1 MSLVELNRYAHKVQ
15 ADLARL
21 KLQDEGI
28 HAVLMDEGLNSLFGA
43 GGLVG
48 VRLMVLDEDR
58 ERAASILASLE

>member
-1 MSLVELNRYAHKVQ
+1 MSLIELKRYAHKVE

-21 KLQDEGI
+21 KLEDEGV

-43 GGLVG
+43 GGLFG

-58 ERAASILASLE
+58 DRAAEILSQLE

>member
-1 MSLVELNRYAHKVQ
+1 MSLVELKRYGHKVE

-21 KLQDEGI
+21 KLEDEGI

-43 GGLVG
+43 GGLMA

-58 ERAASILASLE
+58 DRAIEILSQLE